1 MENLDA
7 RKKTQPGRIS
17 PHKIALIYGLT
28 GCLWILF
35 SDRALSALFS
45 DPRMFARMQTYKGWF
60 FIIITAAVLYWYV
73 NRQVSLHRHVDRTL
87 ESALHELEHEKSRF
101 EAVVA
106 AMGEG
111 ISIQDREFRVLYQNQ
126 HHKDIVCGDRVG
138 EYCYRA
144 YQRRDRVCPGC
155 HVAMSFQDGKI
166 HRAEQRRFT
175 EQGTIHYE
183 IIASP
188 LIDRSGNVIAG
199 IEMVRDITS
208 RMKAEEALRT
218 SEKNY
223 RDLVDNALVGIYRTS
238 LSGQLLYANEALAK
252 IFEFPSPEALQAE
265 GALMRYRNPSDRA
278 VMIQRLQDHGSL
290 RNFELDLLT
299 RTGQTRHVLLSGS
312 LEGDIISGMI
322 LDVTDKKKV
331 SDMNRDILQA
341 VDEAF
346 IVIDRDFRVASA
358 NRAYAD
364 QVRMPAEAIIGKH
377 CYEISHKIQRP
388 CYESGE
394 ECAVKQTYETGM
406 SHAALHTHRDSAGNY
421 VYVETKSFPMK
432 DSNGNVVSV
441 IETINNITAKRNLED
456 QLRHALKM
464 EAVGTLTGGIA
475 HDFNNILTAI
485 LGYTSILKTQAREGR
500 QSPEIIESL
509 LAAANRAASLTKSLL
524 TFSRKQKIENRPFNL
539 NDTVRN
545 MEKLLLRV
553 IGEDIEL
560 VTMLSDGELKVLGDA
575 GQIEQV
581 LMNLCTNARDAMT
594 EGGVLTI
601 STARQELDRERALAL
616 GLEGPG
622 RYIVLAIADTGM
634 GIGDDTRGKIFD
646 PFFTTKDIGKGT
658 GLGLSIVY
666 GIVKQHHGNIF
677 VTSAQG
683 SGTTFSIYFPEVDAS
698 ISGHRAPVGKDLVR
712 GSATILLAEDSREV
726 RDLTRDALT
735 AAGYTVIEAVDGE
748 DAVEKYR
755 ANRTAIEVLVLDVIM
770 PKKNGRTVLGEIR
783 QMDPD
788 IKVLFIS
795 GYTADYLGRKGVLD
809 SSTTLLSKPFLP
821 EDLLRKVNEVLHVGG
836 AI

>member
-1 MENLDA
+1 MNNADA
-7 RKKTQPGRIS
+7 RKETHPGKIS
-17 PHKIALIYGLT
+17 PLKIAIIYALA

-35 SDRALSALFS
+35 SDKALIALIS
-45 DPRMFARMQTYKGWF
+45 DPQTFTRMQTYKGWF
-60 FIIITAAVLYWYV
+60 FIIITASVLYGYIR
-73 NRQVSLHRHVDRTL
+73 RQVSLHQQADKTL
-87 ESALHELEHEKSRF
+87 ESTLHELEREKSRF

-111 ISIQDREFRVLYQNQ
+111 ISIQDRDFRVLYQNQ
-126 HHKDIVCGDRVG
+126 NHRDMVGGDRVG
-138 EYCYRA
+138 EFCYQA

-155 HVAMSFQDGKI
+155 HVALSFQDGKV
-166 HRAEQRRFT
+166 HRAEQKRFT
-175 EQGTIHYE
+175 ERGAIHYE

-188 LIDRSGNVIAG
+188 LIDRSDNVIAG
-199 IEMVRDITS
+199 IEMVRDITL
-208 RMKAEEALRT
+208 RMRAEEALRA

-238 LSGQLLYANEALAK
+238 LSGQLLYTNEALAK

-265 GALMRYRNPSDRA
+265 DVLMRYRNPSDRA
-278 VMIQRLQDHGSL
+278 VVIQRLRDHGSL
-290 RNFELDLLT
+290 QNFELDMLT
-299 RTGQTRHVLLSGS
+299 RTGQIRHVLLSGS
-312 LEGDIISGMI
+312 LEGDIMSGMI
-322 LDVTDKKKV
+322 LDITDRKQV
-331 SDMNRDILQA
+331 AEMNRDILQA

-346 IVIDRDFRVASA
+346 IVIDRDLRVVSA

-364 QVRMPAEAIIGKH
+364 QVRMPVEAIIGKH
-377 CYEISHKIQRP
+377 CYEISHKIQKP

-394 ECAVKQTYETGM
+394 ECAVKQTYETGA

-485 LGYTSILKTQAREGR
+485 LGYTSILKRQALEGR
-500 QSPEIIESL
+500 PSPEIIENL
-509 LAAANRAASLTKSLL
+509 LSAANRATSLTKSLL

-553 IGEDIEL
+553 IGEDVEL
-560 VTMLSDGELKVLGDA
+560 VTMLADGELKVLGDT

-594 EGGVLTI
+594 DGGILTI
-601 STARQELDRERALAL
+601 STARQELGRDRALAL
-616 GLEGPG
+616 GIEGPG
-622 RYIVLAIADTGM
+622 RYIALAISDTGM
-634 GIGDDTRGKIFD
+634 GMDDDTRGKIFD
-646 PFFTTKDIGKGT
+646 PFFTTKDVGKGT

-666 GIVKQHHGNIF
+666 GIVKQHRGNII

-683 SGTTFSIYFPEVDAS
+683 SGTTFTIFFPEVNDS
-698 ISGHRAPVGKDLVR
+698 ISEHRAPAVADLFR
-712 GSATILLAEDSREV
+712 GSATILLAEDSKEV
-726 RDLTRDALT
+726 RDLTRDTLT

-748 DAVEKYR
+748 DALEKFI
-755 ANRTAIEVLVLDVIM
+755 ANRAAIGMLILDVIM
-770 PKKNGRTVLGEIR
+770 PKKNGKAVHSEIG
-783 QMDPD
+783 QMAPD

-795 GYTADYLGRKGVLD
+795 GYTADYLDRKGVID
-809 SSTTLLSKPFLP
+809 NSTMLLSKPFLP
-821 EDLLRKVNEVLHVGG
+821 EDLLRKVDEVLHVAG
-836 AI
+836 AN

>member
-1 MENLDA
+1 MDNSDT
-7 RKKTQPGRIS
+7 KKTPPGRIS
-17 PHKIALIYGLT
+17 PLKIALIYALA

-35 SDRALSALFS
+35 SDRALSELFS
-45 DPRMFARMQTYKGWF
+45 DPQTLTRMQTYKGWF
-60 FIIITAAVLYWYV
+60 FIIITSAVLYWYIR
-73 NRQVSLHRHVDRTL
+73 RQISIHQQADKTL
-87 ESALHELEHEKSRF
+87 ESTLHELEHEKSRF
-101 EAVVA
+101 EAIVA

-111 ISIQDREFRVLYQNQ
+111 ISIQDRDFRVLYQNQ
-126 HHKDIVCGDRVG
+126 NHKDIVGGDRAG

-155 HVAMSFQDGKI
+155 HVALSFQDGKV
-166 HRAEQRRFT
+166 HRAEQKRFT

-183 IIASP
+183 IISSP
-188 LIDRSGNVIAG
+188 LIDRSGNIIAG
-199 IEMVRDITS
+199 IEMVRDITA
-208 RMKAEEALRT
+208 RMKAEEALRA

-238 LSGQLLYANEALAK
+238 LSGELLYANEALAR
-252 IFEFPSPEALQAE
+252 IFEFASPAALQAE
-265 GALMRYRNPSDRA
+265 GVLMRYRNPLDRVA
-278 VMIQRLQDHGSL
+278 VLQRLRDHGSL
-290 RNFELDLLT
+290 QGFEVDMLT

-322 LDVTDKKKV
+322 LDITDRKKV
-331 SDMNRDILQA
+331 AEMNRDILQA

-346 IVIDRDFRVASA
+346 IVIDRDFRVVSA

-377 CYEISHKIQRP
+377 CYEISHKIPKP

-394 ECAVKQTYETGM
+394 ECAVKQTYETGR

-485 LGYTSILKTQAREGR
+485 LGYTSILKRQALEGR
-500 QSPEIIESL
+500 QSPEIIENL

-524 TFSRKQKIENRPFNL
+524 TFSRKQKIETRPFNL

-560 VTMLSDGELKVLGDA
+560 VTTLAGRELRVLGDT

-594 EGGVLTI
+594 DGGTLTI
-601 STARQELDRERALAL
+601 STARLELDRDRAQAL
-616 GLEGPG
+616 GMEEPG
-622 RYIVLAIADTGM
+622 RYIVLAISDTGM
-634 GIGDDTRGKIFD
+634 GMDDDTRGKIFD
-646 PFFTTKDIGKGT
+646 PFFTTKEVGKGT

-666 GIVKQHHGNIF
+666 GIVKQHHGNII

-683 SGTTFSIYFPEVDAS
+683 NGTTFTIYFPEIESS
-698 ISGHRAPVGKDLVR
+698 ISEQRAPAVAALSR
-712 GSATILLAEDSREV
+712 GSETILLAEDSREV

-748 DAVEKYR
+748 DALEKYI
-755 ANRTAIEVLVLDVIM
+755 ANRAAIGMLILDVIM
-770 PKKNGRTVLGEIR
+770 PKKNGWTVHGEIK
-783 QMDPD
+783 QMAPD

-795 GYTADYLGRKGVLD
+795 GYTADYLGRKGVID
-809 SSTTLLSKPFLP
+809 SSTILLSKPFLP
-821 EDLLRKVNEVLHVGG
+821 EDLIRKVDEVLHVTG
-836 AI
+836 AN

>member
-1 MENLDA
+1 MDIFDA
-7 RKKTQPGRIS
+7 RKRTRPGRIS
-17 PHKIALIYGLT
+17 PLKIAFFYALS

-35 SDRALSALFS
+35 SDKALVALIS
-45 DPRMFARMQTYKGWF
+45 DPQTFTRMQTYKGWF
-60 FIIITAAVLYWYV
+60 FIIITAAVLYGYIR
-73 NRQVSLHRHVDRTL
+73 RQVSLHRQTDKTL

-126 HHKDIVCGDRVG
+126 HHKDIVGGDRVG
-138 EYCYRA
+138 EYCYKA
-144 YQRRDRVCPGC
+144 YQHRDRVCPGC
-155 HVAMSFQDGKI
+155 HVALSFQDGKV
-166 HRAEQRRFT
+166 HRAEQNRFT
-175 EQGTIHYE
+175 DQGAIHYE

-199 IEMVRDITS
+199 IEMVRDITA

-238 LSGQLLYANEALAK
+238 ISGEFLYANDALAK
-252 IFEFPSPEALQAE
+252 IFEFPSPEALQVE
-265 GALMRYRNPSDRA
+265 SSPMRYRNPSDRA
-278 VMIQRLQDHGSL
+278 IVLQRLRDHGSL
-290 RNFELDLLT
+290 QNFELDMLT
-299 RTGQTRHVLLSGS
+299 RTGQIRHVLLSGS
-312 LEGDIISGMI
+312 LEGEIMSGMI
-322 LDVTDKKKV
+322 LDITDRKKV
-331 SDMNRDILQA
+331 AEMNRDILQA

-346 IVIDRDFRVASA
+346 IVIDRDFRVVSA

-364 QVRMPAEAIIGKH
+364 QVRMPVEAIIGNH
-377 CYEISHKIQRP
+377 CYEISHKIQKP

-394 ECAVKQTYETGM
+394 ECAVKQTYETGV

-485 LGYTSILKTQAREGR
+485 LGYTSILKRQALEGR
-500 QSPEIIESL
+500 LSPEIIDNL
-509 LAAANRAASLTKSLL
+509 LSAANRAASLTKSLL

-560 VTMLSDGELKVLGDA
+560 VTMLADGELKVLGDT

-594 EGGVLTI
+594 DGGVLTI
-601 STARQELDRERALAL
+601 STSRQDLDRRRALTL
-616 GLEGPG
+616 GIEGPG
-622 RYIVLAIADTGM
+622 RYIALAISDTGM
-634 GIGDDTRGKIFD
+634 GMDDETRGKIFD
-646 PFFTTKDIGKGT
+646 PFFTTKEVGKGT

-666 GIVKQHHGNIF
+666 GIVKQHRGNII

-683 SGTTFSIYFPEVDAS
+683 SGTTFTIFFPEVDVS
-698 ISGHRAPVGKDLVR
+698 ISEHRVPAVADLFR
-712 GSATILLAEDSREV
+712 GSATILLAEDSKEV
-726 RDLTRDALT
+726 RDLTRDTLT

-755 ANRTAIEVLVLDVIM
+755 TNRAAIGMLVLDVIM
-770 PKKNGRTVLGEIR
+770 PKKNGRAVHGEIR
-783 QMDPD
+783 QMTPD

-795 GYTADYLGRKGVLD
+795 GYTADYLGRKGVID

-821 EDLLRKVNEVLHVGG
+821 EDLLRKVSEVLHVSG
-836 AI
+836 AN

>member
-1 MENLDA
+1 MDNSDD
-7 RKKTQPGRIS
+7 RKITPTGRIN
-17 PHKIALIYGLT
+17 PLKIAFLYAFAGF
-28 GCLWILF
+28 LWILF
-35 SDRALSALFS
+35 SDQTLIALFS
-45 DPRMFARMQTYKGWF
+45 DHQTMVRMQTYKGWF
-60 FIIITAAVLYWYV
+60 FIITTSAVLYWYIR
-73 NRQVSLHRHVDRTL
+73 RQISAHQQVDKTL
-87 ESALHELEHEKSRF
+87 ENTLLELEHEKSRF
-101 EAVVA
+101 EAIVA

-111 ISIQDREFRVLYQNQ
+111 ISIQDKDFRVLYQNQ
-126 HHKDIVCGDRVG
+126 HHKDIVGGDRAG
-138 EYCYRA
+138 EYCYQA

-155 HVAMSFQDGKI
+155 HVALSFQDGKV
-166 HRAEQRRFT
+166 HRAEQKRFT

-199 IEMVRDITS
+199 IEMVRDVTA

-223 RDLVDNALVGIYRTS
+223 RDLVDNALVGIYRTD
-238 LSGQLLYANEALAK
+238 LSGGLLYANEALAK
-252 IFEFPSPEALQAE
+252 IFEFPSPAALQAE
-265 GALMRYRNPSDRA
+265 GVLMRYRNPSDRA
-278 VMIQRLQDHGSL
+278 VVLQHLRDHGSL
-290 RNFELDLLT
+290 QNFELDMLT

-312 LEGDIISGMI
+312 LEGDTISGMI
-322 LDVTDKKKV
+322 LDITDRKKV
-331 SDMNRDILQA
+331 AELNRDILQA

-346 IVIDRDFRVASA
+346 IVIDRDFLVVSA

-364 QVRMPAEAIIGKH
+364 QVRMPVDAIIGRH
-377 CYEISHKIQRP
+377 CYEVSHKIDRP
-388 CYESGE
+388 CYEAGE
-394 ECAVKQTYETGM
+394 ECTVRQTYETGM
-406 SHAALHTHRDSAGNY
+406 PHAALHTHRDTAGNY

-441 IETINNITAKRNLED
+441 IETINDITAKRNLED

-485 LGYTSILKTQAREGR
+485 LGYTTILKRQSRDGR
-500 QSPEIIESL
+500 QSPEIIENL

-524 TFSRKQKIENRPFNL
+524 TFSRKQKIETRPFDL

-560 VTMLSDGELKVLGDA
+560 VTTLADGELSVLGDT
-575 GQIEQV
+575 GQLEQV

-594 EGGVLTI
+594 DGGVLSI
-601 STARQELDRERALAL
+601 STARLELDRDRVQAL
-616 GLEGPG
+616 GMAEPG
-622 RYIVLAIADTGM
+622 RYIVLAISDTGTGM
-634 GIGDDTRGKIFD
+634 DDKTQGKIFD
-646 PFFTTKDIGKGT
+646 PFFTTKEVGKGT

-666 GIVKQHHGNIF
+666 GIVKQHHGNIN
-677 VTSAQG
+677 VTSTEG
-683 SGTTFSIYFPEVDAS
+683 HGTTFTLYFPEIESS
-698 ISGHRAPVGKDLVR
+698 INELQATVAAALSR
-712 GSATILLAEDSREV
+712 GSETILLAEDSREV
-726 RDLTRDALT
+726 RDLTRDALI

-748 DAVEKYR
+748 DAMEKYV
-755 ANRTAIEVLVLDVIM
+755 ANRAAIRMLILDVIM
-770 PKKNGRTVLGEIR
+770 PKKNGKTVHSEIK
-783 QMDPD
+783 QMAPD

-795 GYTADYLGRKGVLD
+795 GYTADYLGRKGVID

-821 EDLLRKVNEVLHVGG
+821 DDLLRKVDEILHVTG
-836 AI
+836 AN